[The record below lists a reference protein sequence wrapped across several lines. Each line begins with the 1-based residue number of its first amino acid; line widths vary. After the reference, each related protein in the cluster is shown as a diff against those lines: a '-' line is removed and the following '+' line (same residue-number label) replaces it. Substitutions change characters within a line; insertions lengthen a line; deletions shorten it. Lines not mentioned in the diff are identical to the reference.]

1 MVPGP
6 SLFPALARF
15 RSGFLLGLAF
25 AFAFPAIAQP
35 VAAAWPRRIVALAPS
50 AAEIVF
56 ALGAADRVVGVSD
69 FAADLPES
77 RGKAKLGG
85 FAPDL
90 ERIAALHPDLAVVS
104 RDGTDRRVAQRLA
117 ALGVRIVV
125 TDATSLT
132 GVYEDIRRVGAAL
145 GATEGA
151 ERLVAGLSGR
161 ASAAQARSTARE
173 GPARPRALALIWP
186 DPPVVAGPGTFIGDL
201 LLRAGLANVVPG
213 SAGEWP
219 RVSYETLVGWNPRIL
234 VRPETAENGAAFR
247 AAFAPGSRWLLL
259 PAAREG
265 RVVVLPGAWLERP
278 GPRLV
283 DALEALVEKLR
294 EVSP

>member
-1 MVPGP
+1 M
-6 SLFPALARF
+6 RF
-15 RSGFLLGLAF
+15 RPGFLPGLAF
-25 AFAFPAIAQP
+25 ACGLLAVAPP
-35 VAAAWPRRIVALAPS
+35 AAAASPQRIVALAPS

-56 ALGAADRVVGVSD
+56 ALGAAERVVGVSD

-77 RGKAKLGG
+77 GGKAKLGG

-104 RDGTDRRVAQRLA
+104 RDGTDRRVAERLA
-117 ALGVRIVV
+117 SLGVRVV
-125 TDATSLT
+125 ATDATSLA
-132 GVYEDIRRVGAAL
+132 GVFEDIRRVGVAL
-145 GATEGA
+145 GATAEA
-151 ERLVAGLSGR
+151 ERLVAALEGR
-161 ASAAQARSTARE
+161 ASAAQARSTARR
-173 GPARPRALALIWP
+173 GPVRPTALALIWP
-186 DPPVVAGPGTFIGDL
+186 DPPVVAGPATFIGDL

-219 RVSYETLVGWNPRIL
+219 RVSYETLVGWNPRVL

-247 AAFAPGSRWLLL
+247 AAFAPGSRWRLL

-294 EVSP
+294 EVAP